1 MLALAFVL
9 MQFMISAKAG
19 LVNYVD
25 GQTSVRLHEQVPAGT
40 LIQTGSASHVEL
52 LLNPGSFLRLDE
64 NSIAVL
70 DSVELTNIAVRVV
83 AGGALLEV
91 ADIDKRTPIR
101 ITTGSLT
108 VLVASSGMYRFS
120 GDTASV
126 LDGKLQT
133 ADSSI
138 TVKKGRQITA
148 NGDQYEQTK
157 APANAA
163 LDALELWSRQRSA
176 QLATA
181 NALAYNSNSAGGTF
195 YPNGFSNG
203 VAWMYSPFL
212 NCFTFIPRHPYRSYY
227 GYSFVPLFVLGSG
240 GFTRPPTPDVRSK
253 SARRHIAS
261 STLPSCRGWWKGG
274 TTASVAGHER
284 SQPRQCDQPWIIRR
298 IACAWWSRRW
308 TRRSPLIESTVL
320 RGQRLGSTGSEMNPL
335 VSALGASRSGC
346 PGCT

>member
-240 GFTRPPTPDVRSK
+240 GFTRPPRQTYVPKAPGVTSQAPPSPPAAVGGRGGRPHPSPGMSGPNHG
-253 SARRHIAS
+253 SAISHGS
-261 STLPSCRGWWKGG
+261 FGGSHVHGGRGGG
-274 TTASVAGHER
+274 HGGHR
-284 SQPRQCDQPWIIRR
+284 
-298 IACAWWSRRW
+298 
-308 TRRSPLIESTVL
+308 
-320 RGQRLGSTGSEMNPL
+320 
-335 VSALGASRSGC
+335 
-346 PGCT
+346 